1 MSISNS
7 ELKHILKETEFPFCA
22 RIALG
27 RVGRLS
33 SSYIKARWP
42 ARDTRV
48 LGYRRGG
55 LSVMFRG

>member
-33 SSYIKARWP
+33 SWYIKARV
-42 ARDTRV
+42 AGEVTTV
-48 LGYRRGG
+48 LGSRLGP